1 MMKRTAIAGLALL
14 GLLTAL
20 PAAAQNS
27 PPPQRI
33 RGTIDAVAGSVLT
46 VTARGGATSTITL
59 ADDASV
65 RAIAPAS
72 ISDIKPGTYIGSAAM
87 PQDDGSLRALEVQ
100 VFPENMRGVGEGQHP
115 FDLKPGS
122 TMTNATAG
130 DVQGTDGR
138 TVTLRYQ
145 GVETKLVV
153 PPDVPVITYEPG
165 DRAML
170 TKGAHVIVS
179 VTKAADGSLT
189 SKAIQVGKDGLVPPM

>member
-1 MMKRTAIAGLALL
+1 MKRTAIAGLALL

>member
-20 PAAAQNS
+20 PAAAQDS

-33 RGTIDAVAGSVLT
+33 RGTIDAVDGSKLT
-46 VTARGGATSTITL
+46 VTARGGGTSTVTL
-59 ADDASV
+59 ADDATV
-65 RAIAPAS
+65 RLIAPAD
-72 ISDIKPGTYIGSAAM
+72 IRDIKPGTYIGSAAM

-100 VFPENMRGVGEGQHP
+100 IFPESMRGVGEGQHP

-130 DVQGTDGR
+130 DVTGTDGR
-138 TVTLRYQ
+138 VVTMTYQ
-145 GVETKLVV
+145 GVKTRLVV

-165 DRAML
+165 DRSML
-170 TKGAHVIVS
+170 TKGAHVIVM
-179 VTKAADGSLT
+179 VVKAADGSMVSHGL
-189 SKAIQVGKDGLVPPM
+189 QVGKDGLVPPT